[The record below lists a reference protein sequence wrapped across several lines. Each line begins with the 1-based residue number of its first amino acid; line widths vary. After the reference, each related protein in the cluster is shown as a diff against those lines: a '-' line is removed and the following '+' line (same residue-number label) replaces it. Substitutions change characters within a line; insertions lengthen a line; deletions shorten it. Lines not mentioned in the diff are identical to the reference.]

1 MKKSK
6 IKQIVAVIAICS
18 LCATGLVY
26 SQEAPATYL
35 DRARAVAGQK
45 IKCPQCGAE
54 NDATASSCVNCGY
67 PLRPQQAVPARQP
80 QAPPEMMVPP
90 EIMVPPEEMAR
101 FERGLGAAGIPG
113 APGAIPT
120 PTEEKPPIK
129 MITVLEGEHIFCAKC
144 GKELQKPERKQV
156 PETEISGY
164 FDDGTHGDEVANDGI
179 YSNII
184 EKRNV
189 LCERCYWQKEAI
201 NRLIEKASGDNPVEF
216 YMIYVAS
223 LEKGSE
229 IPSYE
234 YWRARKD
241 EFLEEYKSRVLAS
254 YKDENGNFYPKYTP
268 PRPTLET
275 LALQLQSQI
284 QSASMAA
291 QQWLSRRGSSGVH
304 TPSAM
309 QPTPGEGGVPEQW
322 RSSYFGERHP
332 FGP

>member
-1 MKKSK
+1 MKK
-6 IKQIVAVIAICS
+6 IKQILIIGAILSFCVNWIA
-18 LCATGLVY
+18 Y
-26 SQEAPATYL
+26 SQEAPGTYL
-35 DRARAVAGQK
+35 DRARAVAGQR
-45 IKCPQCGAE
+45 IRCPQCGAE
-54 NDATASSCVNCGY
+54 NDATASSCVSCGY

-80 QAPPEMMVPP
+80 QVPPEMMIPP
-90 EIMVPPEEMAR
+90 EIAIPPEELAR

-113 APGAIPT
+113 AIPA
-120 PTEEKPPIK
+120 PAEEKPPIK
-129 MITVLEGEHIFCAKC
+129 MITVVEGEHIFCAKC
-144 GKELQKPERKQV
+144 RKELQKPERKQV

-179 YSNII
+179 YSNVI

-201 NRLIEKASGDNPVEF
+201 SRLIDKASRDNPVEF

-234 YWRARKD
+234 YWRARKE

-268 PRPTLET
+268 PRPALET

-284 QSASMAA
+284 QSAGIAA
-291 QQWLSRRGSSGVH
+291 QQWLYGRGPSGVSA
-304 TPSAM
+304 TPAP
-309 QPTPGEGGVPEQW
+309 QPSPAEGGVPEQW

-332 FGP
+332 YGP